1 MAPTPP
7 AQDHRLRETLWRPYV
22 QDIALACLERTPH
35 EDTALVVAI
44 GLRETWLGTCVGYAP
59 KGPGGRGDGGHG
71 RGLFQID
78 DRGPWRHLIPPDG
91 VEWTPFQQAQA
102 ACTVLAGARAELA
115 DFRGAL
121 SVWAWDQAVAA
132 RYNAALEN
140 VRWALRNGLDPDRV
154 TTGKDYGRDVLALRD
169 GLRRTFPSTFP
180 PPVRPAG
187 GIA

>member
-1 MAPTPP
+1 MSPT
-7 AQDHRLRETLWRPYV
+7 ADRRLREQLWRPYV
-22 QDIALACLERTPH
+22 EDVALACLDRWPH

-59 KGPGGRGDGGHG
+59 KGPNGVGDGGHG

-78 DRGPWRHLIPPDG
+78 DRGPFAYLVPPAGAD
-91 VEWTPFQQAQA
+91 WPAYIQAQC
-102 ACTVLAGARAELA
+102 ACVVLARAREELA

-121 SVWAWDQAVAA
+121 SGWGWDQAVAA

-154 TTGKDYGRDVLALRD
+154 TTGKDYGRDVLSLRD
-169 GLRRTFPSTFP
+169 GLRRLYPTTFP
-180 PPVRPAG
+180 PAAGPAAPVA
-187 GIA
+187 